1 MALFKKYSLQKI
13 LEGRKTQTRR
23 IHKHTWQVGKVYALR
38 DRWFS
43 KPQAH
48 IIVTRKYRQKL
59 GEISLEDV
67 QKEGFSSLEEFR
79 REWERLYGK
88 WNPEQVVWV
97 YEFKL
102 VPSSKTDKLL
112 SEAENRTL

>member
-1 MALFKKYSLQKI
+1 MAIFKRHNLQKI

-48 IIVTRKYRQKL
+48 IIVTRKFRQKL
-59 GEISLEDV
+59 GEIRLEDV
-67 QKEGFSSLEEFR
+67 KKEGFSSLEEFKA
-79 REWERLYGK
+79 EWERLHGK

-102 VPSSKTDKLL
+102 VPSAKTGKP
-112 SEAENRTL
+112 SSATENRTL